1 MLDIRNTPPPFPH
14 GEPRFVADLRR
25 ELEFRPS
32 WNMSLEPDA
41 GEADFRKGL
50 DFRQEF
56 PDPERLLETAENEMR
71 RFLSEAGIL
80 VPGGAL
86 LITRQAGDLKG
97 ESFRILVKRD
107 GIAIEAGSTEGIRR
121 GIYHLEDLLAGSRA
135 PFLKVGEIRRDPWL
149 KNRIS
154 RCFFGPI
161 KRPPFNRDE
170 LMDDID
176 YYPEAYLNRLAREG
190 VNGLWLTIVFREICS
205 TSLYPRD
212 PNAEKR
218 LEKLRRSVEKC
229 RRYGIKIWVFC
240 IEPFHWN
247 TANPCPE
254 DHPELKGPLAYTQMP
269 SFCPDSPAAKQ
280 YLYECTNSLFSAGP
294 HLGGLITISHG
305 ERPTSCLSTL
315 SVYDNK
321 KNPCEGKCALSI
333 GDILSRVLLPM
344 AEGMHAANPDAELI
358 SWLYMPYRDQLS
370 SWIYQMPEKLTKDVI
385 LAFNFESGCN
395 KEQLGKVRNGGDY
408 WLSCV
413 GPSDRFGRMASA
425 ARGRCE
431 MAAKLQVCCSH
442 ELASVPFL
450 PVPGLIYRKYREMK
464 ALGVQH
470 VIQCWYFGNYPGLM
484 NKAAGRL
491 AFEDFSRGEEAFLEE
506 LAFGEW
512 GKHAKDMAQIWSDF
526 ADAYSNYP
534 LDIQFQYYG
543 PMHDGAVWPLHLKQV
558 MRRLPRT
565 WKPDAEPAGD
575 AIGECMFNHE
585 LSETMTLARK
595 IADAWHRGFEKF
607 HSFAPEH
614 MNYAERRLDA
624 ILYEALDIHFR
635 SAANVL
641 SFYFL
646 RNRLL
651 DNPRNAGE
659 ILDRLETIVKE
670 EIAGSLRLAELC
682 EKDSRLGYHSE
693 AEVYKYFPEK
703 LRWRAEVLKETLA
716 LDFDECRIKVKEGIP
731 PGDFLRRNEEIH
743 GTGKRYSAGGLSWK
757 AEADVDTVTFEI
769 ECRRGDTAKE
779 ENETLALFLLD
790 RNGEH
795 APWNISITGKNVRD
809 NKDAAQITVRHQNG
823 VMFITA
829 KIPRALLDGD
839 DFRFGIRH
847 SWTDAQGSRSEDYP
861 PGIYSTEPRLN
872 LEFFTPDRTI
882 PVRLG

>member
-1 MLDIRNTPPPFPH
+1 MLAIRNTPPPFPH
-14 GEPRFVADLRR
+14 GEPRFVEALR
-25 ELEFRPS
+25 EKLEFRPY
-32 WNMSLEPDA
+32 WDLTLEPSAD
-41 GEADFRKGL
+41 EADFRKGL
-50 DFRQEF
+50 DFRPEF
-56 PDPERLLETAENEMR
+56 PDPENLLETATHEMR
-71 RFLSEAGIL
+71 RFLAEAEIL
-80 VPGGAL
+80 VPGAAPIVTGKAD
-86 LITRQAGDLKG
+86 DLKG
-97 ESFRILVKRD
+97 ESFRILVKKDR
-107 GIAIEAGSTEGIRR
+107 IAIEGGSTEGIRR
-121 GIYHLEDLLAGSRA
+121 GVYHLEDLLAGSRA
-135 PFLKVGEIRRDPWL
+135 PFLKCGEIRRDPWL

-161 KRPPFNRDE
+161 KRPPFNHDE

-176 YYPEAYLNRLAREG
+176 YYPDEYLNRLAREG

-240 IEPFHWN
+240 IEPFHWGV
-247 TANPCPE
+247 TNPCPE
-254 DHPELKGPLAYTQMP
+254 DHPELKGPLAYTKMP
-269 SFCPDSPAAKQ
+269 TFCPNSPTARQ
-280 YLYECTNSLFSAGP
+280 YLYECTNSLFSAVP

-315 SVYDNK
+315 SVYGNR
-321 KNPCEGKCALSI
+321 KNPCEGKCDLSI
-333 GDILSRVLLPM
+333 GEILSRVLLPM
-344 AEGMHAANPDAELI
+344 ADGMHAANPEAELI

-442 ELASVPFL
+442 ELATVPFL

-512 GKHAKDMAQIWSDF
+512 AAHAKDMAQIWRDF
-526 ADAYSNYP
+526 ADAYANYP

-543 PMHDGAVWPLHLKQV
+543 PMHDGTVWPLHLKQV
-558 MRRLPRT
+558 MRQLPRT

-585 LSETMTLARK
+585 LSETMVLARK

-607 HSFAPEH
+607 RAFAAE
-614 MNYAERRLDA
+614 YGSRKERRLDA
-624 ILYEALDIHFR
+624 TLYEALDIHFR

-641 SFYFL
+641 TFYSL

-651 DNPRNAGE
+651 DNPRNAME
-659 ILDRLETIVKE
+659 VLDKMEAIVRV
-670 EIAGSLRLAELC
+670 EIAASLRLAELC
-682 EKDSRLGYHSE
+682 EMDSRLGYHSE

-716 LDFDECRIKVKEGIP
+716 LDFAECRIKIKEGIP
-731 PGDFLRRNEEIH
+731 PGDFLRMNEEIH
-743 GTGKRYSAGGLSWK
+743 GTGKRYSAGSLSWM

-769 ECRRGDTAKE
+769 ECRRGDAAKG

-790 RNGEH
+790 RNGER
-795 APWNISITGKNVRD
+795 APWSILVSGGAVHDSRNAACVASSE
-809 NKDAAQITVRHQNG
+809 KDG
-823 VMFITA
+823 VLFVTA
-829 KIPRALLDGD
+829 RIPRALLGSD
-839 DFRFGIRH
+839 DFRFGIEH
-847 SWTDAQGSRSEDYP
+847 YWTDGGKTHSEHYP
-861 PGIYSTEPRLN
+861 PGDYPNEQRLN
-872 LEFFTPDRTI
+872 LGFFTPDRTI
-882 PVRLG
+882 RIRL